1 MCILGQD
8 LMQNKSYMILYSFH
22 DYYNKHTLFG
32 QILIPIKT
40 QKPMKRLQLSVFT
53 LKYLKKTVLIC
64 YMTETSYTST
74 QKQLF
79 LIICIFRYD
88 LLLIA

>member
-1 MCILGQD
+1 
-8 LMQNKSYMILYSFH
+8 MQNKSYMILYSFH

-40 QKPMKRLQLSVFT
+40 QKTYEAPT
-53 LKYLKKTVLIC
+53 LKRFHAEIPKKTVLIC

-74 QKQLF
+74 QK
-79 LIICIFRYD
+79 
-88 LLLIA
+88 